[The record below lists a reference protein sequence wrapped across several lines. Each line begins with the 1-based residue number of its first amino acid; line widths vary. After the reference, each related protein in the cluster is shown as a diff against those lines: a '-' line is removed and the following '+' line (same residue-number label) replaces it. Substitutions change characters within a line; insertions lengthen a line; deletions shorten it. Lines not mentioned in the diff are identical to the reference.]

1 MTGAADPSA
10 AAAAAKMVLAE
21 TEKYSCAPTMVNLT
35 TIFHADDVDLSRSSV
50 RMKIVGKNDEG
61 QWIAI
66 DDAADVKIE
75 ESEGFLVSASTIF
88 AAAAADAA
96 AAPVIAAA
104 AVAAT
109 PLDLSP
115 PSSYSDPATVQLVLA
130 GMLLAVVARLTSR
143 HSANVAV
150 PPEPNR
156 PIP

>member
-1 MTGAADPSA
+1 
-10 AAAAAKMVLAE
+10 MVLAE

-75 ESEGFLVSASTIF
+75 ESEGFSVSARTIF
-88 AAAAADAA
+88 AAATAADVA
-96 AAPVIAAA
+96 AAPVIAAAAA